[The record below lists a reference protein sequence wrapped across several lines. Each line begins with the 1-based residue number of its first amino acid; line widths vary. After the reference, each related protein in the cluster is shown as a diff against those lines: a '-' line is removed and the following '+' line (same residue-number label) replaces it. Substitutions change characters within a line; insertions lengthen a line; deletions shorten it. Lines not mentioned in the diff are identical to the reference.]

1 MSRKIKTIHD
11 NTTNYKTIKI
21 DEADEIL
28 VKKPFVCMT
37 CGKRFTKQ
45 RDNFPIGQSELY
57 RGNNRYIPTCNNC
70 LEKLYSQ
77 YENITRNPREAI
89 RRICLH
95 YDIYYSNTI
104 ADSVLS
110 NISAGQSVVKK
121 YISICNLHQYK
132 GKTYDNSLAEDSSE
146 IIKNEEDFNE
156 AKSAGKFTITKSVL
170 DRFGIGIGNE
180 EDYRVMN
187 DHYKKLKN
195 SNPNCDSNQEIFILS
210 LCKLQMLQNRALKNN
225 DTKMYTETNKEY
237 MNTFKQ
243 AGLKAATEDGVTDK
257 DSFGAW
263 LEIISHYTPEEYYKD
278 KKLYKD
284 FDGIGDFCKRHVF
297 RPLKNLLCKTNERDK
312 ECFIGDEDE

>member
-1 MSRKIKTIHD
+1 
-11 NTTNYKTIKI
+11 
-21 DEADEIL
+21 
-28 VKKPFVCMT
+28 
-37 CGKRFTKQ
+37 
-45 RDNFPIGQSELY
+45 
-57 RGNNRYIPTCNNC
+57 
-70 LEKLYSQ
+70 
-77 YENITRNPREAI
+77 
-89 RRICLH
+89 
-95 YDIYYSNTI
+95 
-104 ADSVLS
+104 
-110 NISAGQSVVKK
+110 
-121 YISICNLHQYK
+121 
-132 GKTYDNSLAEDSSE
+132 
-146 IIKNEEDFNE
+146 
-156 AKSAGKFTITKSVL
+156 
-170 DRFGIGIGNE
+170 
-180 EDYRVMN
+180 MN

-243 AGLKAATEDGVTDK
+243 AGLKAATEDGITDK